1 MAGLK
6 QIKSQIRSYEKTQ
19 TVTKAMEAVS
29 AAKMRKAQL
38 AALAGRPYAQAAVS
52 ILARVSGSRMP
63 EQSFSAVRKNR
74 SESSAQARTLYIV
87 VTSDKGLAGALNSS
101 VLRAVM
107 ADIKAS
113 GLSEKDVSVI
123 AIGKK
128 ANDFFSTRGF
138 TVEAFHN
145 NNDKITA
152 EMVEEIVREA
162 ANRFTMGEVDTVKI
176 AFQNFISTLEQKPV
190 LYTMF
195 PLSLEELSKVVDGIT
210 PTKGAFSE
218 TSTFEAPNAYT
229 VEPSDAAVFDALLP
243 KLAAIFVYHALLESQ
258 ASEHSARMVSMKS
271 ASDKAGEKEEELT
284 LEYNKARQA
293 AITREVSEIIGGM
306 EAMAN

>member
-29 AAKMRKAQL
+29 AAKMRKAQVQ
-38 AALAGRPYAQAAVS
+38 ALSGRPYAMAAVS
-52 ILARVSGSRMP
+52 ILARVSGTRDMSTHPLMTVR
-63 EQSFSAVRKNR
+63 AVNR
-74 SESSAQARTLYIV
+74 ALYIA

-101 VLRAVM
+101 VLRAIM

-113 GLSEKDVSVI
+113 DLSTDAVSII

-128 ANDFFSTRGF
+128 ANDFFTTRGF
-138 TVEAFHN
+138 SVEVFHP
-145 NNDKITA
+145 NNDKISPD
-152 EMVEEIVREA
+152 MIDEIVAEA
-162 ANRFTMGEVDTVKI
+162 ANRFTMGEVDIVKV

-190 LYTMF
+190 LHTMF
-195 PLSLEELSKVVDGIT
+195 PLSLNELSNIVDGIV
-210 PTKGAFSE
+210 PTKGEFADTKDMLVSPA
-218 TSTFEAPNAYT
+218 SYT
-229 VEPSDAAVFDALLP
+229 IEPSGDAILQLLLP
-243 KLAAIFVYHALLESQ
+243 KLASIFVYHALLESQ

-271 ASDKAGEKEEELT
+271 ASDKAGEMEHGLT
-284 LEYNKARQA
+284 LKFNKARQA

-306 EAMAN
+306 EAMTN